1 VRFRGEGRA
10 IAMIAH
16 VKDWKTTID
25 RLWSASPLDYAQAA
39 RVSAE
44 IARSEV
50 PTLQQTASQ
59 ALPALRHACLR
70 SADRSTKAIAHRR
83 LGAIRDALHALDAPR
98 FGKRG
103 HLALTPDDHHRRLLG
118 LPQGRSLSAT
128 EIRDAYK
135 RAAKTLHPDCGGD
148 AREFNEL
155 SVARDALL
163 KDA

>member
-1 VRFRGEGRA
+1 
-10 IAMIAH
+10 MIAH
-16 VKDWKTTID
+16 VKEWKQSVD
-25 RLWSASPLDYAQAA
+25 QLWSASPLDYARAA
-39 RVSAE
+39 RLSAE

-50 PTLQQTASQ
+50 PALQNAASQ
-59 ALPALRHACLR
+59 ALPVLRHACLR
-70 SADRSTKAIAHRR
+70 SADRGTKAIAQRR

-118 LPQGRSLSAT
+118 LSQTRELSAA

-135 RAAKTLHPDCGGD
+135 RAAKTLHPDGGGS

-155 SVARDALL
+155 SVARDELL
-163 KDA
+163 KHT